1 VSDPIT
7 LVVADDHVLL
17 REMLAQRL
25 QTEPDL
31 RVLASVGNAQEAL
44 EAWLEWRPRVLLLDI
59 DMPGASVFDV
69 AARIRQEDA
78 GLRLIFLSGF
88 CHDHYI
94 HMALQLRASA
104 YISKREPV
112 EAVISAI
119 RAAVAGRVRFSPEV
133 QERIQI
139 DRSGARLARQPEAR
153 VSLLTP
159 REMTMLGYIAR
170 GHTRKEI
177 ARLCGISVKTVEQHC
192 THIMD
197 KLDIHDRVELACF
210 AIREGVVEP

>member
-1 VSDPIT
+1 VSEPIT
-7 LVVADDHVLL
+7 LVVADDHALL

-25 QTEPDL
+25 QSEPDL
-31 RVLASVGNAQEAL
+31 RVLASVGNAREAL
-44 EAWLEWRPRVLLLDI
+44 EAWLEWHPRVLLLDI
-59 DMPGASVFDV
+59 DMPGPSVFDV
-69 AARIRQEDA
+69 AATIREKDA

-94 HMALQLRASA
+94 DMAIQLRASA

-133 QERIQI
+133 QERIVV
-139 DRSGARLARQPEAR
+139 DRSGVRLARRPEAR
-153 VSLLTP
+153 VGLLTP
-159 REMTMLGYIAR
+159 RELTILGYIAK
-170 GHTRKEI
+170 GHAKKEM

-197 KLDIHDRVELACF
+197 KLEIHDRVELARF

>member
-1 VSDPIT
+1 MSGPIT
-7 LVVADDHVLL
+7 LVVADDHALL

-25 QTEPDL
+25 QAEPDL
-31 RVLASVGNAQEAL
+31 RVLASVGNAREAL
-44 EAWLEWRPRVLLLDI
+44 EAWLEWHPRVLLLDI
-59 DMPGASVFDV
+59 DMPGPSVFDV
-69 AARIRQEDA
+69 AARIREKDA

-88 CHDHYI
+88 CQDHYI
-94 HMALQLRASA
+94 DMAIQLRASA

-112 EAVISAI
+112 EEVISAI

-133 QERIQI
+133 QERILV

-159 REMTMLGYIAR
+159 RELTILGYIAR
-170 GHTRKEI
+170 GHAKKEM

-197 KLDIHDRVELACF
+197 KLEIHDRVELARF